1 MDDRFFLGQG
11 GQNVAP
17 ALFSSCIF
25 LVKLT
30 VSWLKAPLLL
40 NPRSRI
46 LVNKR
51 AIIVEAYNYWALSVF
66 FFLNKNWAL
75 HACIHTRTENDGD
88 PGFLGY
94 ALQFDP
100 VWELQGFCHWSRC
113 VDTMPSWVIH
123 PSVYIPHHT
132 SERIRLSQV
141 FFFFLL
147 SRCMTMICAP
157 VCHCD
162 SPAGA
167 CAS

>member
-1 MDDRFFLGQG
+1 M
-11 GQNVAP
+11 AP

-25 LVKLT
+25 VVKLT

-40 NPRSRI
+40 NPRSHI

-66 FFLNKNWAL
+66 FFKQELSFEY
-75 HACIHTRTENDGD
+75 IQRTENDGD
-88 PGFLGY
+88 PRFLGY
-94 ALQFDP
+94 GLQFDT

-113 VDTMPSWVIH
+113 VDTIPLWVIY
-123 PSVYIPHHT
+123 PSVYILHYT
-132 SERIRLSQV
+132 SERMRLLQ
-141 FFFFLL
+141 FFFFLSL
-147 SRCMTMICAP
+147 CMTMICAP

-162 SPAGA
+162 YPAGA